1 MTTEELRTC
10 RNCRKPFLGEGV
22 GEGFC
27 SALCEAE
34 FEYQIKLLQREC
46 MTIQV
51 HRLDDGGHLVQIKLR
66 AEEGGQELVNTYER
80 FPDAL
85 RAIANLCTTVAD
97 KMETS
102 Q

>member
-1 MTTEELRTC
+1 MTTEDPRTC
-10 RNCRKPFLGEGV
+10 RNCRKLFLGEGA

-34 FEYQIKLLQREC
+34 FEYKIKLLEREC

-66 AEEGGQELVNTYER
+66 AEEGGHELVNKYER
-80 FPDAL
+80 FPEAL
-85 RAIANLCTTVAD
+85 RAIAGICIRVAD
-97 KMETS
+97 KMETE
-102 Q
+102 